1 MSKFLFVNL
10 PVMEMWNP
18 SAAMAAL
25 TPIIKNAGLEPVH
38 VDVNIDIWKSLTSTE
53 WNDLSD
59 WCNFIKDD
67 IDPKII
73 DTIMNSFDHSFS
85 DISNVS
91 WIGISVFSFV
101 NARLTEQLLNFF
113 KQKLNKNIKIVIGG
127 NGCSSSLASFNQQQ
141 FGEYCL
147 EKKIAD
153 FVIYADGEY
162 ALKELL
168 SGNTEYPGINFNNPQ
183 QIKNLDELP
192 LPDYTS
198 MDFSKYEDSR
208 ILVTGSRGCVR
219 KCTFCDIE
227 LTWPKYAY
235 RNPELI
241 VDEMRKHVNELGI
254 TNFEFTDSLINGSG
268 KNFDKFNEL
277 LANAKEKEPEM
288 KNVTYMGQAICK
300 NKSGMKPHVYELM
313 HHAGCKLLTVG
324 IESFSER
331 VRSHMKKKFS
341 DSDIDYHLEQSSRW
355 GIPNV
360 FLMIVGYPTETRSD
374 HRSQLK
380 SIRKYADYAKTG
392 AIHMLRWGL
401 TMHIYEDTPITR
413 YTEELK
419 LMHTGHEHHDS
430 LFTWVSGVNPG
441 LDLKER
447 IRRRLEVHEL
457 SHAMGYPMPNAR
469 EELTSLL
476 KLAEIAE
483 HIPKKPNFIP
493 IKNSKAS

>member
-1 MSKFLFVNL
+1 MNKFLFVNL

-25 TPIIKNAGLEPVH
+25 TPIIKSADLEPVH
-38 VDVNIDIWKSLTSTE
+38 LDVNIEIWRALTTE
-53 WNDLSD
+53 QWNDLSD
-59 WCNFIKDD
+59 WCNFIKDE
-67 IDPKII
+67 IDPSIL
-73 DTIMNSFDHSFS
+73 DTISNSFKKSFS
-85 DISNVS
+85 DLTDVS

-101 NARLTEQLLNFF
+101 NARLTEQLLKFLK
-113 KQKLNKNIKIVIGG
+113 KQQIKNINIVIGG
-127 NGCSSSLASFNQQQ
+127 TGCSSSLASFNQKK

-147 EKKIAD
+147 EENLTD
-153 FVIYADGEY
+153 YVIYADGEY
-162 ALKELL
+162 ALKALL
-168 SGNTEYPGINFNNPQ
+168 SGNVDYPGINFDNPQ
-183 QIKNLDELP
+183 QIKNLDDLP

-198 MDFSKYEDSR
+198 MDFSNYEDSR
-208 ILVTGSRGCVR
+208 VLITGSRGCVR

-235 RNPELI
+235 RKPELI
-241 VDEMRKHVNELGI
+241 VDEMKKHVNELGI
-254 TNFEFTDSLINGSG
+254 TNFEFTDSLINGSS
-268 KNFDKFNEL
+268 KNFDRFNEL
-277 LANAKEKEPEM
+277 LANAKEKYPEM
-288 KNVTYMGQAICK
+288 KDVTYMGQAICK
-300 NKSGMKPHVYELM
+300 SKSGMKPHTYELM
-313 HHAGCKLLTVG
+313 HHAGCKLLTIG

-331 VRSHMKKKFS
+331 VRAHMKKKFS

-355 GIPNV
+355 GISNV
-360 FLMIVGYPTETRSD
+360 FLMIVGYPTETISD

-413 YTEELK
+413 YSEELK
-419 LMHTGHEHHDS
+419 LMHTGHEYHDS

-447 IRRRLEVHEL
+447 IRRRVEVHEL
-457 SHAMGYPMPNAR
+457 SHDLGYPMPNAR
-469 EELTSLL
+469 EELQSLL
-476 KLAEIAE
+476 KLAEVAE

-493 IKNSKAS
+493 IKTLKAS

>member
-1 MSKFLFVNL
+1 
-10 PVMEMWNP
+10 MELWNP
-18 SAAMAAL
+18 SSAMAAL
-25 TPIIKNAGLEPVH
+25 TPIIKNSGFEPVH
-38 VDVNIDIWKSLTSTE
+38 IDLNISISEDLTSGE
-53 WNDLSD
+53 WDNLND
-59 WCNFIKDD
+59 WCSFVKDD
-67 IDPKII
+67 IDENILNVVSK
-73 DTIMNSFDHSFS
+73 SFEKCFTTLD
-85 DISNVS
+85 DVS
-91 WIGISVFSFV
+91 WIGISIFSFV
-101 NARLTEQLLNFF
+101 NTRLAKNLLLFL
-113 KQKLNKNIKIVIGG
+113 KQKQKHYKNVKILIGG
-127 NGCSSSLASFNQQQ
+127 AGCSSNLASFNQKK

-147 EKKIAD
+147 ENNLTD
-153 FVIYADGEY
+153 YVIYADGEY

-168 SGNTEYPGINFNNPQ
+168 DNNTQYPGINYNNPI

-198 MDFSKYEDSR
+198 MDFSKYKDSR
-208 ILVTGSRGCVR
+208 VLITGSRGCVR

-227 LTWPKYAY
+227 LAWPKYAY

-254 TNFEFTDSLINGSG
+254 TNFEFTDSLINGST

-313 HHAGCKLLTVG
+313 HYAGCKLLTIG

-331 VRSHMKKKFS
+331 VRAHMKKKFS

-360 FLMIVGYPTETRSD
+360 FLMIVGYPTETISD

-413 YTEELK
+413 YSEELK
-419 LMHTGHEHHDS
+419 LMHTGHEYHDS
-430 LFTWVSGVNPG
+430 LFTWVSGINPG

-457 SHAMGYPMPNAR
+457 SHDMGYPMANSR
-469 EELTSLL
+469 EELQSLL

-483 HIPKKPNFIP
+483 KIPKKPNFIP
-493 IKNSKAS
+493 IKTSKAS